1 MVVWKTSKLLKY
13 YWAQS
18 THRFNRGHKLCQ
30 HTTLKKFYFSE
41 GNEGNNLS
49 TKSLLC
55 IMNQVLWNIYGTSE
69 EENSLICTDP
79 LYGMCPLPSWLPQMS
94 QPPEGIPESPNSLPL
109 NLCCYTVYIYLRIL
123 TLPHVLCSYVC
134 PFLISSPLLT
144 RPFVLLIFS
153 SYHIEQKKKESII
166 MN

>member
-1 MVVWKTSKLLKY
+1 
-13 YWAQS
+13 
-18 THRFNRGHKLCQ
+18 
-30 HTTLKKFYFSE
+30 
-41 GNEGNNLS
+41 
-49 TKSLLC
+49 
-55 IMNQVLWNIYGTSE
+55 MNQVLWNIYGTSE

-79 LYGMCPLPSWLPQMS
+79 LYGMCPLPSRLPQMS

-123 TLPHVLCSYVC
+123 TLPHFLCSYVC
-134 PFLISSPLLT
+134 PFLISPLLT

-153 SYHIEQKKKESII
+153 SYHIEQEKNESII